1 MQKKSF
7 ENLSAAWVAWGKTV
21 QKRKIDQTIL
31 CHLERLLK
39 QAPKEYI
46 VETEFRQKL
55 EKTLLYPTDDVLLY
69 RDQFEALMQTALQTS
84 KEVYLLS
91 EGYDETFENG
101 ELFVLTDLRDYEA
114 YAKLNIRTL
123 NVMFAPSDD
132 WIMLIE
138 ESLEGGIAVLAGT
151 KRFID
156 QFRTFYGKGES
167 DLRDYVEFCIREH
180 LTRNVPLT
188 QLTQI
193 LKMLY

>member
-1 MQKKSF
+1 M
-7 ENLSAAWVAWGKTV
+7 

-114 YAKLNIRTL
+114 YVNLNIRTL

>member
-1 MQKKSF
+1 MGRVGENSAKK
-7 ENLSAAWVAWGKTV
+7 ENRPGNLATFFSA
-21 QKRKIDQTIL
+21 
-31 CHLERLLK
+31 LK
-39 QAPKEYI
+39 QAPREYI
-46 VETEFRQKL
+46 FEAEFQQKF

-69 RDQFEALMQTALQTS
+69 LDQFEALMQTAFQTS
-84 KEVYLLS
+84 KEIYLLS

-101 ELFVLTDLRDYEA
+101 ELYVLTDVRDYEA
-114 YAKLNIRTL
+114 YAKLNISTL

-151 KRFID
+151 KHFID
-156 QFRTFYGKGES
+156 QFRSFYGKGES

-193 LKMLY
+193 LKMLH

>member
-1 MQKKSF
+1 M
-7 ENLSAAWVAWGKTV
+7 

-39 QAPKEYI
+39 QASKEYI

-84 KEVYLLS
+84 GEVYLLS
-91 EGYDETFENG
+91 EGDDETFENG
-101 ELFVLTDLRDYEA
+101 ELYVLTDLRDYEV
-114 YAKLNIRTL
+114 YVNLNIRTL

-156 QFRTFYGKGES
+156 RFRTFYGKGES
-167 DLRDYVEFCIREH
+167 HLRDYVEFCIREH

>member
-1 MQKKSF
+1 MGRVGENSAKK
-7 ENLSAAWVAWGKTV
+7 ENRPGNLATFFSAF
-21 QKRKIDQTIL
+21 
-31 CHLERLLK
+31 K
-39 QAPKEYI
+39 QAPREYI
-46 VETEFRQKL
+46 FEAEFQQKF

-69 RDQFEALMQTALQTS
+69 LDQFEALMQTAFQTS
-84 KEVYLLS
+84 KEIYLLS

-101 ELFVLTDLRDYEA
+101 ELYVLTDLRDYEA
-114 YAKLNIRTL
+114 YAKLNISTL

-151 KRFID
+151 KHFIG
-156 QFRTFYGKGES
+156 QFRSFYGKGES

-180 LTRNVPLT
+180 LTHNVPLT

-193 LKMLY
+193 PKMLH

>member
-1 MQKKSF
+1 
-7 ENLSAAWVAWGKTV
+7 
-21 QKRKIDQTIL
+21 
-31 CHLERLLK
+31 
-39 QAPKEYI
+39 
-46 VETEFRQKL
+46 
-55 EKTLLYPTDDVLLY
+55 
-69 RDQFEALMQTALQTS
+69 MQTALQTS

-114 YAKLNIRTL
+114 YVNLNIRTL